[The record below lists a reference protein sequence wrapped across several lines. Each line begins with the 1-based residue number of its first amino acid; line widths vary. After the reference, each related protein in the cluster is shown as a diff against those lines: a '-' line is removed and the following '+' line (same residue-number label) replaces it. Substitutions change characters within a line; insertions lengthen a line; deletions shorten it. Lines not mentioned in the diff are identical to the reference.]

1 MNTIKIL
8 TLIAAL
14 WNVLPADNNPLRSL
28 FAGLIGEDP
37 AGQIETQADPEGDPV
52 MINMPPPR

>member
-1 MNTIKIL
+1 MKSIQIL

-14 WNVLPADNNPLRSL
+14 WNVLPADNPLRSL
-28 FAGLIGEDP
+28 FAGFEDVPVGEIP
-37 AGQIETQADPEGDPV
+37 TADPETDPV